1 MESKER
7 IKKIIKI
14 LQKKYNIEV
23 KRGEPFKILV
33 SVVLSQRTRD
43 EVTDLA
49 SERLFKIADTP
60 EKILKLTDKEIEDLI
75 YPVGFYKQKAWGIKK
90 LSKELLDNYNGKVP
104 DNLKELIKLHGVGD
118 KTASCVLLFGFNK
131 NTIPVDTH
139 VNRISKRLEWV
150 DETLTPEKV
159 RMELEKILKGD
170 ERDIVNQL
178 FIQFGRDICKPIG
191 PKCKKCPI
199 EKYCN
204 HPKIIS
210 KNTD

>member
-1 MESKER
+1 MEPKER
-7 IKKIIKI
+7 IKEIIRI
-14 LQKKYNIEV
+14 LQKKYNTEV

-43 EVTDLA
+43 EVTELA
-49 SERLFKIADTP
+49 SEKLFKVADTP
-60 EKILKLTDKEIEDLI
+60 EKILKLSDKEIEDLI
-75 YPVGFYKQKAWGIKK
+75 YPVGFYKQKARGIKK

-104 DNLKELIKLHGVGD
+104 DNLEELVKLHGVGD

-191 PKCKKCPI
+191 PKCANCPI

-204 HPKIIS
+204 HPEIIS
-210 KNTD
+210 KNID